1 MLTAAALEARSVTLV
16 STATSGVPAS
26 HIQSHSARPDP
37 THTLHSQKQHKAPV
51 GTIVGV
57 AVAIVAGIAALFF
70 VRWLFVRRARRRAAF
85 SGPGRT
91 LGAPS
96 PRTSTSK
103 GGAYLSSQPQT
114 QTYAHTSPTGMP
126 VPGPAQASE
135 RDAVELGQYPPPSSA
150 LNPSAAV
157 FPNPT
162 PSASDPS
169 PTRPHPTPPNPNP
182 NQANPKAGPPTS
194 PAAPPSPAP
203 APPPPRARHTS
214 PPSCAP
220 RRRSS
225 SVAER
230 T

>member
-1 MLTAAALEARSVTLV
+1 
-16 STATSGVPAS
+16 
-26 HIQSHSARPDP
+26 
-37 THTLHSQKQHKAPV
+37 V

-91 LGAPS
+91 LAAPP

-103 GGAYLSSQPQT
+103 GGAYLASQPQT
-114 QTYAHTSPTGMP
+114 QTYPHTMP
-126 VPGPAQASE
+126 MPAPGATQASE
-135 RDAVELGQYPPPSSA
+135 RDAVELAQYPPPSSA

-169 PTRPHPTPPNPNP
+169 PYAPSPYASQPEPQPGQPQGWSTHFASSTTEPG
-182 NQANPKAGPPTS
+182 AGSS
-194 PAAPPSPAP
+194 PAARQAYL
-203 APPPPRARHTS
+203 AAELRA
-214 PPSCAP
+214 AQ
-220 RRRSS
+220 
-225 SVAER
+225 ALLER
-230 T
+230 GGKDVNTREVKARVRALEERQQSAWALGLE